1 MQKAYN
7 IAGIKKSRQ
16 GLNIGR
22 NQFIVQ
28 QNPVRDDTR
37 YLRFYMSSLTGFLPI
52 FDCFLPI
59 FNP

>member
-28 QNPVRDDTR
+28 QNPVSPP
-37 YLRFYMSSLTGFLPI
+37 LSML
-52 FDCFLPI
+52 
-59 FNP
+59 NAKNK